1 MLLQSSQMYFKLLA
15 GFIAL
20 GSCYVVLAGLMV
32 NDDCAA
38 MKRLQDR
45 GASYFILDLRDNLGG
60 LVQVLIHFP
69 PLLKSSPI
77 FSSDDLLIP
86 TMCICKCWFILL
98 YQVKELKQM
107 LKEDLEMEIKWIN
120 HSHTCGHLFVGH
132 CYNAFLEKLKK
143 RRKIFKIAAICLTN
157 IFDEL
162 EVAWR

>member
-77 FSSDDLLIP
+77 LAWMIYLFPLCVYASVDLFYF
-86 TMCICKCWFILL
+86 TK
-98 YQVKELKQM
+98 
-107 LKEDLEMEIKWIN
+107 
-120 HSHTCGHLFVGH
+120 
-132 CYNAFLEKLKK
+132 
-143 RRKIFKIAAICLTN
+143 
-157 IFDEL
+157 
-162 EVAWR
+162 

>member
-1 MLLQSSQMYFKLLA
+1 MLFKFLA
-15 GFIAL
+15 GIISL

-69 PLLKSSPI
+69 PLLKSSPL

-86 TMCICKCWFILL
+86 TIRICKCWFILL
-98 YQVKELKQM
+98 YQVKELKHM

-132 CYNAFLEKLKK
+132 SYNAFLEKLKM
-143 RRKIFKIAAICLTN
+143 RRKIFEIAAKCLTN
-157 IFDEL
+157 VFDEL